1 MEIVFVLW
9 SLFFPRSDEQ
19 ALKRRKTAAASDL
32 SGVCGRE
39 TMWFGRK
46 SGAFEARELKYLK
59 REGCFSTTAC
69 PFLVVPLPKPHE
81 LYVATRAWK
90 EGAGITAKTIFFAAC
105 AIRMNGF
112 FIA

>member
-1 MEIVFVLW
+1 MEVVVDFW
-9 SLFFPRSDEQ
+9 SLLCPRSDEQ

-46 SGAFEARELKYLK
+46 SEAFAARELRYLK

-69 PFLVVPLPKPHE
+69 PFLVVPLPKPDE
-81 LYVATRAWK
+81 LYVASRAMK
-90 EGAGITAKTIFFAAC
+90 EEAGITAKTAKF
-105 AIRMNGF
+105 
-112 FIA
+112 